1 MKRSSAQKEREALVR
16 KQWENSRKT
25 STSANCGSI
34 VGSKKLIG
42 NSDSFRRT
50 NIVLVEG
57 MTSLSGRQQEGS
69 VMPVS
74 WHWRARCRGE
84 EFVHFNKIRFEA
96 EPSSCS
102 DVLCPFL
109 LFTFAMFCFWIKS
122 VLFFYNEYFFISVV
136 RRCGCC
142 EWSHEFNNLIF
153 NIFLSKNS
161 LW

>member
-74 WHWRARCRGE
+74 
-84 EFVHFNKIRFEA
+84 
-96 EPSSCS
+96 
-102 DVLCPFL
+102 
-109 LFTFAMFCFWIKS
+109 
-122 VLFFYNEYFFISVV
+122 
-136 RRCGCC
+136 
-142 EWSHEFNNLIF
+142 
-153 NIFLSKNS
+153 
-161 LW
+161 